1 MEISIEK
8 RVKDSFTRQNMMAS
22 IGASITRVE
31 RIRIDCVS
39 AANHDLIRWLN
50 KPGSG

>member
-1 MEISIEK
+1 METSIEK
-8 RVKDSFTRQNMMAS
+8 RIKDSFARQSVMAS
-22 IGASITRVE
+22 IGTSITRVE